1 MLAACGLVRDPDSD
15 AIWWTVPY
23 MRHGPYRGTR
33 CRFFGAVRWPNY
45 MLRLWHC
52 EASILLLLL
61 LPRHKGVHMPQVDHQ
76 LVARVPNTFCL
87 PQPLVGRIARSL
99 VEA

>member
-1 MLAACGLVRDPDSD
+1 MTHASKIIEQAQTYVSGVRDPDSD

-33 CRFFGAVRWPNY
+33 CRFFRAVRWPDY

-52 EASILLLLL
+52 EAAILLLLL
-61 LPRHKGVHMPQVDHQ
+61 LPRHKGVHMPQVDH
-76 LVARVPNTFCL
+76 
-87 PQPLVGRIARSL
+87 
-99 VEA
+99 